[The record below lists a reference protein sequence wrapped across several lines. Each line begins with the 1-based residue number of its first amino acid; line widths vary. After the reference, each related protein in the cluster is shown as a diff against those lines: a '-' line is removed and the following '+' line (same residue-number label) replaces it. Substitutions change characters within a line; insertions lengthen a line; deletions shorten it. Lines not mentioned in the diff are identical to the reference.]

1 MVDNEARMTFTEH
14 LAELRTRII
23 RSLLALGF
31 GVILCYV
38 VSDQLIILL
47 ASPLAPLGESGMLA
61 TPQPGQEQPQDSV
74 SERPAHADDNLPV
87 SSVESERQVE
97 WTVLNPLEFVIVKF
111 KVAGYGGFLFALPF
125 AIWQFCAFVFPGL
138 LPHEKRV
145 MKILIFGCSILA
157 VVGVS
162 VAYFG
167 VFPLV
172 LPYLLEW
179 TLPFIKTQ
187 LRLNETLDIIIKLMA
202 AFAVAFQFP
211 MAVLILVY
219 MDLLTPQKLREF
231 RKFAIVG
238 MAVVSA
244 ALTPPDI
251 FSMAIMLAPLL
262 FLYEA
267 SIILS
272 YLVVRRRKQQEA
284 AQSS

>member
-1 MVDNEARMTFTEH
+1 MVDYEARMTFTEH
-14 LAELRTRII
+14 LAELRMRLI
-23 RSLLALGF
+23 RSLFALGA

-38 VSDQLIILL
+38 VSDQLIVLL
-47 ASPLAPLGESGMLA
+47 ASPLAPLGETGIISPVPPE
-61 TPQPGQEQPQDSV
+61 TPADAARPEGASPSPPDAAPAQPA
-74 SERPAHADDNLPV
+74 PA
-87 SSVESERQVE
+87 RQVE

-125 AIWQFCAFVFPGL
+125 VIWQFCAFVFPGL

-157 VVGVS
+157 VAGVS

-238 MAVVSA
+238 MAVASA
-244 ALTPPDI
+244 ALTPPDV
-251 FSMAIMLAPLL
+251 FSMIIMLTPLL
-262 FLYEA
+262 LLYEA

-272 YLVVRRRKQQEA
+272 YLVVRRRKQMD
-284 AQSS
+284 SSGAG

>member
-1 MVDNEARMTFTEH
+1 MVDYEARMTFTEH
-14 LAELRTRII
+14 LAELRMRLI
-23 RSLLALGF
+23 RSLFALGV

-38 VSDQLIILL
+38 VSDQLIVLL
-47 ASPLAPLGESGMLA
+47 ASPLAPLGETGIISSA
-61 TPQPGQEQPQDSV
+61 PSETPADAAKPEGASPSPPDTA
-74 SERPAHADDNLPV
+74 PAQSAPV
-87 SSVESERQVE
+87 RQVE

-125 AIWQFCAFVFPGL
+125 VIWQFCAFVFPGL

-157 VVGVS
+157 VAGVS

-187 LRLNETLDIIIKLMA
+187 LWLNETLDIIIKLMA

-238 MAVVSA
+238 MAVASA
-244 ALTPPDI
+244 ALTPPDV
-251 FSMAIMLAPLL
+251 FSMAIMLTPLL
-262 FLYEA
+262 LLYEA

-272 YLVVRRRKQQEA
+272 YLVVRRRKQMN
-284 AQSS
+284 SSGAG

>member
-14 LAELRTRII
+14 LAELRARII
-23 RSLLALGF
+23 RSLFALGF
-31 GVILCYV
+31 GVIFCYV
-38 VSDQLIILL
+38 ISDQLIVLL
-47 ASPLAPLGESGMLA
+47 ASPLAPLGESGILT
-61 TPQPGQEQPQDSV
+61 TPQAGQEPSQGAPSGQPTGSRENPPIPSSQ
-74 SERPAHADDNLPV
+74 PV
-87 SSVESERQVE
+87 RQVE
-97 WTVLNPLEFVIVKF
+97 WTVLNPIEFVIVKF

-145 MKILIFGCSILA
+145 LKILIFGCSILA

-202 AFAVAFQFP
+202 AFAIAFQFP

-238 MAVVSA
+238 MAIASA
-244 ALTPPDI
+244 ALTPPDV
-251 FSMAIMLAPLL
+251 FSMIVMLAPLL
-262 FLYEA
+262 LLYEA
-267 SIILS
+267 SIIFS

-284 AQSS
+284 TQSS

>member
-1 MVDNEARMTFTEH
+1 MVDYEARMTFTEH
-14 LAELRTRII
+14 LAELRMRLI
-23 RSLLALGF
+23 RSLFALGV

-38 VSDQLIILL
+38 VSDQLIVLL
-47 ASPLAPLGESGMLA
+47 ASPLAPLGETGIISSA
-61 TPQPGQEQPQDSV
+61 PSETPADAAKPEGASPSPPDTA
-74 SERPAHADDNLPV
+74 PAQSAPV
-87 SSVESERQVE
+87 RQVE

-125 AIWQFCAFVFPGL
+125 VIWQFCAFVFPGL

-157 VVGVS
+157 VAGVS

-238 MAVVSA
+238 MAVASA
-244 ALTPPDI
+244 ALTPPDV
-251 FSMAIMLAPLL
+251 FSMAIMLTPLL
-262 FLYEA
+262 LFYEA

-272 YLVVRRRKQQEA
+272 YLVVRRRKQMN
-284 AQSS
+284 SSGAG

>member
-1 MVDNEARMTFTEH
+1 MVDYEARMTFTEH
-14 LAELRTRII
+14 LAELRMRLI
-23 RSLLALGF
+23 RSLFALGV

-38 VSDQLIILL
+38 VSDQLIVLL
-47 ASPLAPLGESGMLA
+47 ASPLAPLGETGIISSA
-61 TPQPGQEQPQDSV
+61 PSETPADAAKPEGASPSPPDTA
-74 SERPAHADDNLPV
+74 PAQSAPV
-87 SSVESERQVE
+87 RQVE

-125 AIWQFCAFVFPGL
+125 VIWQFCAFVFPGL

-157 VVGVS
+157 VAGVS

-238 MAVVSA
+238 MAVASA
-244 ALTPPDI
+244 ALTPPDV
-251 FSMAIMLAPLL
+251 FSMAIMLTPLL
-262 FLYEA
+262 LLYEA

-272 YLVVRRRKQQEA
+272 YLVVRRRKQMN
-284 AQSS
+284 SSGAG